1 MHFMNSGRDS
11 SLYLTQGSSP
21 DYLIMLLP
29 PIVTVS
35 AMVCPLLEA
44 QTVYNLLTSAADAH

>member
-1 MHFMNSGRDS
+1 MNSGRDS